1 MQLERIEISGF
12 RGIRRLSLNFNE
24 LTTLIGENTWGKSS
38 LLDAL
43 TIALPPDGAL
53 YEFTI
58 RDFHVDYSISLPQT
72 QSLQIVLSFITTE
85 KGEIHSGRYKKLKPV
100 WQKLANGQSRIIY
113 RITGTREDEHIRT
126 QYSFMDLNGDK
137 LALHASEKL
146 AQELSSLHPVL
157 RMKDSRRF
165 HSVADK
171 KYLVSDKKNTSQNV
185 RTEKRINNTCRRLLA
200 IPGHVNKGEM
210 KSSLNAVSALVGHY
224 FSFKNRSNKPAPQD
238 YTSLIYAS
246 PSSEKTFSQFV
257 EETKNRQTRLLLMIL
272 MNAYLQ
278 AKGPTDLR
286 RCARPVLIIE
296 DPEGRLHPTHLA
308 RAWSLLQFLP
318 MQKILTTN
326 SGELLAAVPINSI
339 RRLVRYAD
347 KTHTLAIP
355 DNILSPDE
363 LRRIGFHIRFHRSN
377 ALFARCW
384 LLVEGETEVWLFSE
398 LARQCGYNLMAEGIQ
413 IIEFAQSG
421 LRPLI
426 KIAKALAIDWHVIT
440 DGDSAGKKYATTVRK
455 QLSQDLE
462 SHRLTTL
469 PDRDIEHYLYDNG
482 FEFFFKDLLKIPHNH
497 PIPAKKVVIK
507 VLKKYAKPD
516 LALAI
521 LSYCEQQGTDVIPP
535 LLRKTI
541 KRVVL
546 MAKENT

>member
-12 RGIRRLSLNFNE
+12 RGIRRLSLSFNE

-53 YEFTI
+53 YEFDI

-72 QSLQIVLSFITTE
+72 QSLQIVLSFVTTD
-85 KGEIHSGRYKKLKPV
+85 KGEIHSGRYKKLKPL
-100 WQKLANGQSRIIY
+100 WQRLANGQNQIIY
-113 RITGTREDEHIRT
+113 RLTGTREAENIHT
-126 QYSFMDLNGDK
+126 QYSFLDQNGNQ
-137 LALHASEKL
+137 LSLHASEKL

-165 HSVADK
+165 HPI
-171 KYLVSDKKNTSQNV
+171 SDKKHAGPAT
-185 RTEKRINNTCRRLLA
+185 RTEKRINNTCRRLMA
-200 IPGHVNKGEM
+200 IPGHVNKGEI
-210 KSSLNAVSALVGHY
+210 KSSLNAVNALVEHY
-224 FSFKNRSNKPAPQD
+224 FSFKNRSNKPAPQN
-238 YTSLIYAS
+238 YTSLVYAN
-246 PSSEKTFSQFV
+246 PSTEKTFSQFV

-272 MNAYLQ
+272 LNAYLQ
-278 AKGPTDLR
+278 AKGPTNLR

-339 RRLVRYAD
+339 RRLVRSAD

-355 DNILSPDE
+355 DNILSSDE

-426 KIAKALAIDWHVIT
+426 KVAKALAIDWHVIT
-440 DGDSAGKKYATTVRK
+440 DGDSAGKKYAMTVRK
-455 QLSQDLE
+455 QLSHDLE
-462 SHRLTTL
+462 SHRLTSL
-469 PDRDIEHYLYDNG
+469 PDKDIEHYLYANG
-482 FEFFFKDLLKIPHNH
+482 FEFFFKDLMKIPRNH

-516 LALAI
+516 LALEI
-521 LSYCEQQGTDVIPP
+521 LSYCEQQGTNIIPP